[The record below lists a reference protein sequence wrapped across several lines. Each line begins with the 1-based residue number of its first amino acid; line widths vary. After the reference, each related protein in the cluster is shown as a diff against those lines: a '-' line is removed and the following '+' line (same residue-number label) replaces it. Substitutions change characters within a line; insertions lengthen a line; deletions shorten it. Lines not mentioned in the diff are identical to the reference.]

1 MNAGQSATAVHHGL
15 SVLDAGVMEYR
26 AAWDYQLAVHDDV
39 LGGRYPDGALI
50 LLEHPP
56 VITIGRHPGSEAHL
70 LADAAQLA
78 TRGVDVVATD
88 RGGDITFHGPGQLVA
103 YPIIPLNKYNLR
115 IHDYIRL
122 LERAVI
128 RTLAGLSIS
137 AHCQQGATGV
147 WVHSRRLPPGQT
159 AKICALGIKL
169 RRWVSLHGIALNVT
183 TDLTFFD
190 LINPCGL
197 GRPVTSLASE
207 IDAPPSMTV
216 VKAIL
221 AEQLGGE
228 LEAYSRGKTFQQ
240 SIHREF

>member
-1 MNAGQSATAVHHGL
+1 MNHVPPPVSLAAEL
-15 SVLDAGVMEYR
+15 PVLDAGVLEYR

-39 LGGRYPDGALI
+39 LAGRYPDGALI

-56 VITIGRHPGSEAHL
+56 VITIGRHPGSDAHL

-78 TRGVDVVATD
+78 ARGVNVVQTD

-103 YPIIPLNKYNLR
+103 YPIIPLNNYHLR

-128 RTLAGLSIS
+128 RTLAGFSVA

-147 WVHSRRLPPGQT
+147 WVESRRLPPGQT

-183 TDLTFFD
+183 TDLAFFD

-197 GRPVTSLASE
+197 GRPVTSMAAEMDS
-207 IDAPPSMTV
+207 PPSMAA
-216 VKAIL
+216 VKAAL
-221 AEQLGGE
+221 AQQFGRE
-228 LEAYSRGKTFQQ
+228 LQENSRRKNDQ
-240 SIHREF
+240 